1 MLLLKESFIRIHEIT
16 GTLKAVCFSLDVTLI
31 KTIKDYITPHEGDAY
46 SEQSGW
52 STDWL
57 RMKGQVR

>member
-46 SEQSGW
+46 SEQSG
-52 STDWL
+52 
-57 RMKGQVR
+57 